1 MQAKL
6 NSIAS
11 DLKSQYAALPAEERT
26 ASKRSALVSSKL
38 DEAEA
43 IESQCDAAVNSI
55 LSNMESELKAA
66 GQDTSSV
73 AQLREYYE
81 SEKASQKASA
91 IAAMRSAG

>member
-1 MQAKL
+1 MQSKI

-11 DLKSQYAALPAEERT
+11 DLKSQYAALPEGERT
-26 ASKRSALVSSKL
+26 SSAKSALVSSKL

-43 IESQCDAAVNSI
+43 IESECDAAVDSI
-55 LSNMESELKAA
+55 LSNMEAELKAA

-73 AQLREYYE
+73 SQLREYYE